1 MAFQSAF
8 SQNDKLNRCLV
19 NDTDHIGMLTS
30 PAADRSGTHVVLI
43 QKALNAF
50 ANKAGVPSIRE
61 TGIYDQ
67 ATADL
72 VTTYKKVHQPPIL
85 NFKGQIDSIVGK
97 KTVDALD
104 KELPRLGVVPNKP
117 DPAINPLEKQRVE
130 TLLAQ
135 HRLILPVLITNAMRV
150 LGQCKI
156 ALSLA
161 KSSPFQ
167 AGQALRQNSLG
178 IDGLSRHFHI
188 SGNNLSE
195 IDKVLNNYAKLLLNL
210 NRLPIDQVATDY
222 PTFLRDNP
230 ELALNKDGTPAKVPA
245 FSDRQLNK
253 MFYNPI
259 YRIVSGEKEPFGGLA
274 PIALQG
280 IQIHEM
286 CHFYLNMDDGDPS
299 ISTTARCLQ
308 LAQSYQRFVMQLVL
322 KRPFP

>member
-19 NDTDHIGMLTS
+19 NDADHVGMLTS
-30 PAADRSGTHVVLI
+30 PATDRSGAHVILI

-50 ANKAGVPSIRE
+50 ATKAGVTSIRE

-85 NFKGQIDSIVGK
+85 NFKGQIDAIVGK

-156 ALSLA
+156 ALFLA